1 MNKPRFNPKTPNK
14 PTSLIVMYY
23 RFLGKRVAIST
34 GLNVLMKHWDPKKM
48 RVKIVASYPEAELI
62 NSQLDH
68 YELSCLEVLRDLIK
82 EKGVLTNVQPEEFK
96 SAMLIKVGKR
106 QADSSNLFITYLD
119 KFIEDRQKQPHK
131 YTQGSILVYKSF
143 RRRWVEF
150 AGSKDFDL
158 SELDKEVLK
167 SFQSNMFKKKFTST
181 YVDKLWR
188 TLKSVLNAAE
198 EEKLTVN
205 QDFKSKTLRLEKVPV
220 DNIYLTEAELK
231 SMYDLDLSN
240 NSPLEKVRD
249 TFIVGAY
256 TGLRYGDLQSLKLQ
270 NLSVKHGKDYLTVF
284 TGKTNTKVV
293 IPVHPYVRKI
303 LTKYNGNLPSM
314 SNQKT
319 NVYLKQAAKEA
330 DILEQITVRRHT
342 GGTRME
348 ETHAKFEL
356 VTSHTARRSF
366 ATNAYKSGID
376 ISSIMK
382 ITGHSTEAVFKNYI
396 RVDEQENAERISVSD
411 FFTQKSV

>member
-1 MNKPRFNPKTPNK
+1 
-14 PTSLIVMYY
+14 
-23 RFLGKRVAIST
+23 
-34 GLNVLMKHWDPKKM
+34 MKYWDPKKM
-48 RVKIVASYPEAELI
+48 RVKIVASYTEAELI

-68 YELSCLEVLRDLIK
+68 YEISCLEVLRDLIK

-96 SAMLIKVGKR
+96 SAMLTKVGKG
-106 QADSSNLFITYLD
+106 QVTSSNLFITYLD
-119 KFIEDRQKQPHK
+119 KFISDRMKQPHK
-131 YTQGSILVYKSF
+131 YAHGSIQVYNSF

-150 AGSKDFDL
+150 AGNKDFDL

-167 SFQSNMFKKKFTST
+167 SFQSSMYKKEYSST

-205 QDFKSKTLRLEKVPV
+205 QDFKSKTLLIKKVPV
-220 DNIYLTEAELK
+220 DNIYLTEDELK
-231 SMYDLDLSN
+231 SMYDLNLSN
-240 NSPLEKVRD
+240 GSPLEKVRD

-256 TGLRYGDLQSLKLQ
+256 TGLRYGDLQSLTLK
-270 NLSVKHGKDYLTVF
+270 NLTAKNGKDYLTVY

-330 DILEQITVRRHT
+330 GILEQITVRRHA
-342 GGTRME
+342 GGNRTE
-348 ETHAKFEL
+348 ETLAKFEL
-356 VTSHTARRSF
+356 VSSHTARRSF

-396 RVDEQENAERISVSD
+396 KVGEEENAENLSGSS
-411 FFTQKSV
+411 FFENKTQ